1 MTQVSAIAARWRL
14 LPLFMIVAAAI
25 LAFRT
30 GEFAGDLARLA
41 GAAPARA
48 QEAQDA
54 QEAEESVPPPP
65 AADDAQP
72 DDAPISLGVSRAE
85 MTLLEDLRRRREELD
100 ERERQAAL
108 REQLLLATEQR
119 IDRKIADL
127 RKIEEHVEK
136 LVARHEE
143 QQDARIA
150 NIVKVYETMKPKD
163 AAPVFQRLA
172 LEIQADVATRMK
184 DAKMAAL
191 LAEMSPESAEILTT
205 HLATRDTL
213 PGEAEILA
221 GGNSP

>member
-1 MTQVSAIAARWRL
+1 MTTMPAIAARWRL
-14 LPLFMIVAAAI
+14 LPLFMAVAGAVF
-25 LAFRT
+25 AFRT

-41 GAAPARA
+41 GASPAQA
-48 QEAQDA
+48 QEAA
-54 QEAEESVPPPP
+54 GAVPENGVPPPP
-65 AADDAQP
+65 ETGGVEDDG
-72 DDAPISLGVSRAE
+72 APLSFGVSRSE
-85 MTLLEDLRRRREELD
+85 MTLLEDLRRRREEL
-100 ERERQAAL
+100 EARERQAAL
-108 REQLLLATEQR
+108 REQLLVATEQR

-127 RKIEEHVEK
+127 RKIEEHVGA

-143 QQDARIA
+143 QQDSRIA
-150 NIVKVYETMKPKD
+150 SIVKVYETMKPKD

-184 DAKMAAL
+184 EAKMAAL
-191 LAEMSPESAEILTT
+191 LSQMTPEAAEILTT

>member
-1 MTQVSAIAARWRL
+1 MSVMPTLPPRWRL
-14 LPLFMIVAAAI
+14 LPAFMVVAAAI

-30 GEFAGDLARLA
+30 GEFAGELGRLA
-41 GAAPARA
+41 GTAPAQA
-48 QEAQDA
+48 QETA
-54 QEAEESVPPPP
+54 AEPEPAPPPETP
-65 AADDAQP
+65 ASRPGDEQDGVP
-72 DDAPISLGVSRAE
+72 VLGVSRAE

-108 REQLLLATEQR
+108 REQLLASTEQR
-119 IDRKIADL
+119 IDSKIADL

-136 LVARHEE
+136 LVAQHEQ

-172 LEIQADVATRMK
+172 LDIQTEVATRMK
-184 DAKMAAL
+184 EAKMAAL
-191 LAEMSPESAEILTT
+191 MAEMTPESAEILTT

-221 GGNSP
+221 TKNTP

>member
-1 MTQVSAIAARWRL
+1 MTDIPAHAARWRL

-41 GAAPARA
+41 GVTPAQA
-48 QEAQDA
+48 QEAPETQQD
-54 QEAEESVPPPP
+54 SVPPPP
-65 AADDAQP
+65 AADEAQP

-85 MTLLEDLRRRREELD
+85 MTLLEDLRRRREELE

-108 REQLLLATEQR
+108 REQLLIATEQR

-127 RKIEEHVEK
+127 RKIEEHVGK

-191 LAEMSPESAEILTT
+191 MAEMSPESAEILTT

-213 PGEAEILA
+213 PGETEILA
-221 GGNSP
+221 GGSGQ